1 MIFQPISRRIYGLFS
16 LANIQMRGYC
26 LIMFAFSLRLLCIS
40 MFSLVFCASCRKT
53 ERIVVNER
61 RELIVAD
68 QGNHSLVAVM
78 PPEWRQVPSTEFR
91 MFNYRFG
98 DSGEVFV
105 GRSRGGLMP
114 NINRWLGQ
122 FGKPGLENAD
132 ELPKVMMLGQEGV
145 LVTASGDFAG
155 GMGRAAR
162 ENAGLAGVIVAIGD
176 QLITVK
182 MMGDAD
188 AVAAEQERLIKF
200 CEGLRI
206 RSDDSK

>member
-1 MIFQPISRRIYGLFS
+1 
-16 LANIQMRGYC
+16 
-26 LIMFAFSLRLLCIS
+26 
-40 MFSLVFCASCRKT
+40 MFSLIFCASCREA

-61 RELIVAD
+61 QAHTVAD
-68 QGNHSLVAVM
+68 QGNHSLIAVM
-78 PPEWRQVPSTEFR
+78 PSEWRQVPSTEFR
-91 MFNYRFG
+91 MLNYRFG

-122 FGKPGLENAD
+122 FGKPAIENAD
-132 ELPKVMMLGQEGV
+132 ELPKVAMLGQEGV
-145 LVTASGDFAG
+145 LITASGDFAG
-155 GMGRAAR
+155 GMGRSAR
-162 ENAGLAGVIVAIGD
+162 KDAGLAGVIVALGD

-182 MMGDAD
+182 MMGAAD

-206 RSDDSK
+206 RSADSN